1 MSVFQLVDLSV
12 NPPKLVGQSV
22 SQSVSLLVSQSVS
35 WSVSLSGKSV
45 SQSLGQSVSHLVS
58 QSVSLLVS
66 QSVSHSLGQ
75 SVLHMLNLCLLTA
88 AYLPFYFQQR
98 TTNYRVTG
106 MYLSCVKGSATV
118 SFIKFFCCN
127 QWLLLG

>member
-1 MSVFQLVDLSV
+1 MSV

-22 SQSVSLLVSQSVS
+22 SQSVS
-35 WSVSLSGKSV
+35 
-45 SQSLGQSVSHLVS
+45 QSLG

-66 QSVSHSLGQ
+66 QSVSQSLGQSVSQSLGQSVSQSVSHSLSQ

-88 AYLPFYFQQR
+88 AYLPFHFQQR

-118 SFIKFFCCN
+118 LYIRYFVITNGFF
-127 QWLLLG
+127 LFEFKAK